1 MKVEKINNNKAMI
14 ILTLAELAKR
24 KITLKDIKE
33 GAENV
38 QDFFF
43 EILEDANITEEFAAD
58 SSQLFVEVT
67 TSEDDIFMITITKAD
82 CLPDIA
88 KYDKPSKRSR
98 VTYTVSSN
106 IYSFSSLKELYEFC
120 KQVTISEL
128 FVGVN
133 SLYEFNGK
141 YFLMF
146 SNSTI
151 KKTGFVKTFSVLSE
165 YVDKY
170 FSKQTTAFLEYA
182 KLIIAKNAVQTLQK
196 I

>member
-43 EILEDANITEEFAAD
+43 EILEDANITEEFTQD

-88 KYDKPSKRSR
+88 KYDKATKASR
-98 VTYTVSSN
+98 VAYTVSSN
-106 IYSFSSLKELYEFC
+106 IYSFYSLKELYEFC
-120 KQVTISEL
+120 KQATIGEL

-151 KKTGFVKTFSVLSE
+151 KKVGFVKTFSVLSE

-182 KLIIAKNAVQTLQK
+182 KLIIAKNAVQTLQN

>member
-43 EILEDANITEEFAAD
+43 EILEESNITEEFTQD

-88 KYDKPSKRSR
+88 KYDKVAKPSR
-98 VTYTVSSN
+98 VAYTVSSN
-106 IYSFSSLKELYEFC
+106 IYSFSSLKELHEFC
-120 KQVTISEL
+120 KQVTIGEL

-151 KKTGFVKTFSVLSE
+151 KKAGFVKTFSVLSE

>member
-14 ILTLAELAKR
+14 VLTLAELTKR

-43 EILEDANITEEFAAD
+43 EILEDADIIEEFTSD
-58 SSQLFVEVT
+58 SSQLFVEVS
-67 TSEDDIFMITITKAD
+67 TSEDDIFMITVTKAD
-82 CLPDIA
+82 CLPDMS
-88 KYDKPSKRSR
+88 KFDKPHKPSR
-98 VTYTVSSN
+98 VAYTVSSN
-106 IYSFSSLKELYEFC
+106 IYSFSSLNELYSFC
-120 KQVTISEL
+120 KKATSEDL
-128 FVGVN
+128 YVGVN
-133 SLYEFNGK
+133 SLYEFNDK
-141 YFLMF
+141 YFLLF

-151 KKTGFVKTFSVLSE
+151 KKSNFIKTFSVISE
-165 YVDKY
+165 YTDKY

-182 KLIIAKNAVQTLQK
+182 KLVIAKNAIQTLQN

>member
-14 ILTLAELAKR
+14 ILTLAELTKR

-43 EILEDANITEEFAAD
+43 EILKDADITEEFTSD
-58 SSQLFVEVT
+58 SSQLFVEVS
-67 TSEDDIFMITITKAD
+67 TSENDTFMITITKAD
-82 CLPDIA
+82 CLPDMV
-88 KYDKPSKRSR
+88 KYDKPLKPSR
-98 VTYTVSSN
+98 VAYTVSSN
-106 IYSFSSLKELYEFC
+106 IYGFSTLKELHEFC
-120 KQVTISEL
+120 KQVTINEL
-128 FVGVN
+128 FVGIN

-141 YFLMF
+141 YFLLF

-151 KKTGFVKTFSVLSE
+151 KKAGFVRTFSVISE

-170 FSKQTTAFLEYA
+170 FSKQTTAFLEYS
-182 KLIIAKNAVQTLQK
+182 KLIIAKNAIQTLQK

>member
-43 EILEDANITEEFAAD
+43 EILEDANITEEFTTD

-88 KYDKPSKRSR
+88 KYDKPPKPSR
-98 VTYTVSSN
+98 VAYTVSSN
-106 IYSFSSLKELYEFC
+106 IYGFTSLKELYEFC

-151 KKTGFVKTFSVLSE
+151 KKARFVKTFSVLSE

>member
-38 QDFFF
+38 QEFFF
-43 EILEDANITEEFAAD
+43 EILEDANITEEFTQD
-58 SSQLFVEVT
+58 STQLFVEVT

-88 KYDKPSKRSR
+88 KYDKPAKASR
-98 VTYTVSSN
+98 VAYTVSSN

-120 KQVTISEL
+120 KQVTIDEL

-151 KKTGFVKTFSVLSE
+151 KKAGFVKTFSVLSE

-182 KLIIAKNAVQTLQK
+182 KLIIAKNAIQTLQK

>member
-1 MKVEKINNNKAMI
+1 
-14 ILTLAELAKR
+14 
-24 KITLKDIKE
+24 
-33 GAENV
+33 
-38 QDFFF
+38 
-43 EILEDANITEEFAAD
+43 
-58 SSQLFVEVT
+58 
-67 TSEDDIFMITITKAD
+67 MITITKAD

-88 KYDKPSKRSR
+88 KYDKPAKSSR
-98 VTYTVSSN
+98 VAYTVSSN

-120 KQVTISEL
+120 KQVTIGEL

-133 SLYEFNGK
+133 SLYEFNSK

-146 SNSTI
+146 SDSTI
-151 KKTGFVKTFSVLSE
+151 KKSGFVKTFSVLSE

>member
-1 MKVEKINNNKAMI
+1 MI

-24 KITLKDIKE
+24 KITLKDIKD

-43 EILEDANITEEFAAD
+43 EILADANITEEFTTD

-88 KYDKPSKRSR
+88 KYDKPIKPSK

-106 IYSFSSLKELYEFC
+106 IYSFSYLTELYEFC
-120 KQVTISEL
+120 KQATICEL

-151 KKTGFVKTFSVLSE
+151 KKSEFVKTFSVLSE